1 MGIYQIVQ
9 FFWILIGYCVKHSLW
24 ISLHS
29 RPCMTS
35 SFSKSFYAHYK
46 TSKTYPGTIGIS
58 YRPQVEAN
66 HRFETT
72 FDTYCSQHKGSF
84 VFEHLC
90 QYCIVLNT
98 KGLLFSSIY
107 VNIVLFLTQRVFCF
121 QHLCKYCIVLDTKVF
136 CIRHLCKYCI
146 VLDSKGLL

>member
-1 MGIYQIVQ
+1 MFPLIFMGIYQIVQ

-121 QHLCKYCIVLDTKVF
+121 QTF
-136 CIRHLCKYCI
+136 M
-146 VLDSKGLL
+146 